1 MQCPNCQHMH
11 PAPARFCAQC
21 GSPLPGNATPGGL
34 VPGGPVPGG
43 PVPGGP
49 VSGGPVSGGPVSGG
63 PVPRGPVPG
72 GPVPGGPVPRGPVPG
87 TSPYGSP
94 VPQFG
99 PVAQNRTLLG
109 LPVYVWLLGVAG
121 IALIATLL
129 PWYSATYS
137 AQVGWQTTGYDY
149 GAAGRSTWDVPVTS
163 GSFSGGG
170 NGFGF
175 FTFVLTAAIA
185 GLAIAFRAGVWPRWA
200 SITLAVVVGVVLLV
214 GIANLAFDPHIGPF
228 LFAAAG
234 GMAVPAVIQTLRRQA

>member
-21 GSPLPGNATPGGL
+21 GSPLPGNATPGG
-34 VPGGPVPGG
+34 
-43 PVPGGP
+43 
-49 VSGGPVSGGPVSGG
+49 
-63 PVPRGPVPG
+63 
-72 GPVPGGPVPRGPVPG
+72 PVPG

-99 PVAQNRTLLG
+99 PAAQVRTLLG
-109 LPVYVWLLGVAG
+109 LPVFVWLLGAAG

-129 PWYSATYS
+129 PWYSSTYS

-170 NGFGF
+170 NGFSF

-185 GLAIAFRAGVWPRWA
+185 GLAIAFRARIWPRWA
-200 SITLAVVVGVVLLV
+200 SITLAVIVGVVLLV

-234 GMAVPAVIQTLRRQA
+234 GLAVPAVVQTLRGRA